1 MTVRAVALP
10 ATPLLVRGAA
20 GTEDVLV
27 ATRERADS
35 LLGRLLDD
43 AGGPGD
49 LLVVAPLPPG
59 AAAPEGG
66 APAPRRP
73 SLAGAGVPDR
83 WLPDLDGWPR
93 AAEAAHVPASV
104 ALLALGRALVA
115 RGEPGRRAAVGV
127 VELPADASP
136 SAVARAV
143 ASVRAA
149 AATVLAWS
157 PTPSTPPSTPS
168 TPSTSPVAEVAA
180 ALGAEAGWAPE
191 TTATVERGDHLP
203 GRYELTAWRE
213 DRREGRGRAG

>member
-20 GTEDVLV
+20 GAEDVLTT
-27 ATRERADS
+27 TRERAAT

-43 AGGPGD
+43 AGGARD
-49 LLVVAPLPPG
+49 LLVVAPLPRG
-59 AAAPEGG
+59 ATPPDDAG
-66 APAPRRP
+66 PAPRRP
-73 SLAGAGVPDR
+73 SLAGAGIPDR

-93 AAEAAHVPASV
+93 AGAAHVPASV
-104 ALLALGRALVA
+104 ALLTLGRALVA
-115 RGEPGRRAAVGV
+115 RGEPGRRGAVGV
-127 VELPADASP
+127 IELPADAPP
-136 SAVARAV
+136 SVVARAV

-157 PTPSTPPSTPS
+157 PGPSTQ
-168 TPSTSPVAEVAA
+168 PVAEIAA
-180 ALGAEAGWAPE
+180 ALVAEAGWVPE

-213 DRREGRGRAG
+213 DRRERGSLAG